1 MDSIIVLT
9 QGLGVMVMMT
19 WNVIVPPS
27 HHRMMAAAALLCN
40 NTVLTV
46 QDEVIKYT
54 LRKQVNFWMISFSIK
69 LKKSQ

>member
-9 QGLGVMVMMT
+9 EGIGVMVMMT
-19 WNVIVPPS
+19 WNVIVPSS

-46 QDEVIKYT
+46 QDEVE
-54 LRKQVNFWMISFSIK
+54 ISA
-69 LKKSQ
+69 

>member
-19 WNVIVPPS
+19 WNVIVPS
-27 HHRMMAAAALLCN
+27 SYHRMMAAAALLCD

-46 QDEVIKYT
+46 QDEVK
-54 LRKQVNFWMISFSIK
+54 V
-69 LKKSQ
+69 